1 MEKDST
7 KLYIIHKR
15 KRIFI
20 HSLAQLKE
28 IQNQTLFKRLKR
40 SVLRTLKLYYEQY
53 TKTLRK
59 WNRLRLNRR
68 NKALRSKL

>member
-1 MEKDST
+1 MKKDLP

-15 KRIFI
+15 KKIFI

-28 IQNQTLFKRLKR
+28 IQDQTLFKTIKR

-59 WNRLRLNRR
+59 WYRLRFN
-68 NKALRSKL
+68 

>member
-28 IQNQTLFKRLKR
+28 IQDNTLFKKLKR
-40 SVLRTLKLYYEQY
+40 SVLRVLFGK
-53 TKTLRK
+53 
-59 WNRLRLNRR
+59 
-68 NKALRSKL
+68 SD

>member
-28 IQNQTLFKRLKR
+28 IQNQTFFKKLKR
-40 SVLRTLKLYYEQY
+40 SVLRILNFKL
-53 TKTLRK
+53 
-59 WNRLRLNRR
+59 
-68 NKALRSKL
+68 